1 VWYFQE
7 REKMCADHSS
17 LVLGFLVFSRACSEA
32 VSGTWEGGICVWR
45 AGIYP
50 TRGAVRRY
58 LTEVETGE
66 KNRVVS
72 AAARGAVAP
81 SCGVC
86 AVDHG
91 VCGVCG
97 CGPLAVTQCA
107 QRAPPAAMSAVRS
120 KRLEHY
126 GTRGWVGDER
136 TNELLCALSTW
147 TRPRSS
153 LAPRATG
160 LDNTKYGRIFNIIL
174 IRIIRNT
181 WSSQV

>member
-72 AAARGAVAP
+72 AAARARGRG
-81 SCGVC
+81 SLCGVC

-91 VCGVCG
+91 RWSVRMQ
-97 CGPLAVTQCA
+97 PARRHAVRSA
-107 QRAPPAAMSAVRS
+107 RAARGYVRS

-153 LAPRATG
+153 LAPRACSRG
-160 LDNTKYGRIFNIIL
+160 
-174 IRIIRNT
+174 
-181 WSSQV
+181 